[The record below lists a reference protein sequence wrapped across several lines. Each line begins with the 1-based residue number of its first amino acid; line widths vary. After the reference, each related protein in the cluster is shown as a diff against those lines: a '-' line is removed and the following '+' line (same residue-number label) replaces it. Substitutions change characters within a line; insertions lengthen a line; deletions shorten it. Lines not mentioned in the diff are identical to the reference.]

1 MAGAG
6 KIRVLIV
13 DDIPD
18 SRDNVAKLLR
28 FEPDVEIVGV
38 ADGGQEGIDL
48 ALRLEPDIVLMDI
61 NMPGVDG
68 IQATTRIASRL
79 PNTAVIMMSIQS
91 DADYLRR
98 SMLAGAR
105 EFLSKPFSL
114 EELIGSVRHVH
125 QLTQA
130 NRRVV
135 AASPADLP
143 SYHGSGRGRRAK
155 VITVFGLKG
164 GVGRSTVAANL
175 AVALRQRGDHE
186 VALVDGNLLYGDIG
200 VMLNVTDNKTIADIV
215 KHFAHL
221 DRDLVADIL
230 VTHSSGVKVL
240 LAPHRPQE
248 GEQVTPEHVRQVM
261 QHLLTM
267 VDYVV
272 IDTRPSFDEVTLAL
286 LDQADQIINVLTL
299 ELTAIKGTKNY
310 LAVSELL
317 GYELDTILLVL
328 NWANAMAGIPIADV
342 AATLKGDLAVKLPDE
357 PQLVLR
363 AVNEGVP
370 FVQSAPQAALSQ
382 EIDRLAALVIGEKL
396 ESQAEAEPALAPVAA
411 SRGVSRWIKPSV
423 RRKAG

>member
-1 MAGAG
+1 MAGSG

-13 DDIPD
+13 DDISD

-28 FEPDVEIVGV
+28 FEPDVEIVGM
-38 ADGGQEGIDL
+38 AEGGQDGIDL
-48 ALRLEPDIVLMDI
+48 SLRLEPDIVLMDI

-114 EELIGSVRHVH
+114 EELISSIRHVH

-135 AASPADLP
+135 ASTPADLP
-143 SYHGSGRGRRAK
+143 SYSGRSRRAK
-155 VITVFGLKG
+155 MITLFGLKG

-175 AVALRQRGDHE
+175 AVAVRQRGDHE
-186 VALVDGNLLYGDIG
+186 VALVDGNMLYGDIG
-200 VMLNVTDNKTIADIV
+200 VMLNVTDNKTVADIV
-215 KHFAHL
+215 KHFSHL
-221 DRDLVADIL
+221 DRDLIGDIL

-240 LAPHRPQE
+240 LAPPRYQE
-248 GEQVTPEHVRQVM
+248 GEQVTPDHIRQIL
-261 QHLLTM
+261 QLLITM

-272 IDTRPSFDEVTLAL
+272 VDTRPSFDDVTLAF
-286 LDQADQIINVLTL
+286 LDQSDVIVNVLTL
-299 ELTAIKGTKNY
+299 ELTAIKGTKHY
-310 LAVSELL
+310 LELSELL
-317 GYELDTILLVL
+317 GYDHDKVLLVL
-328 NWANAMAGIPIADV
+328 NRANATAGIPIADV
-342 AATLKGDLAVKLPDE
+342 EATLKMGLAAKLPE
-357 PQLVLR
+357 EGPLVLR

-370 FVQSAPQAALSQ
+370 FVQSAPHALLSQ
-382 EIDRLAALVIGEKL
+382 EIDKLAALVIGEKP
-396 ESQAEAEPALAPVAA
+396 ESQADAEPALVQAA
-411 SRGVSRWIKPSV
+411 GAKGVSRWIRQPM

>member
-1 MAGAG
+1 MAGSG

-13 DDIPD
+13 DDISD

-28 FEPDVEIVGV
+28 FEPDVEIVGM
-38 ADGGQEGIDL
+38 AEGGQDGIDL
-48 ALRLEPDIVLMDI
+48 SLRLEPDIVLMDI

-114 EELIGSVRHVH
+114 EELISSIRHVH

-135 AASPADLP
+135 AASPADMP
-143 SYHGSGRGRRAK
+143 SYSGRGRRAK
-155 VITVFGLKG
+155 VITLFGLKG

-175 AVALRQRGDHE
+175 AVAVRQRGDHE
-186 VALVDGNLLYGDIG
+186 VALVDGNMLYGDIG
-200 VMLNVTDNKTIADIV
+200 VMLNVTDNKTVADIV
-215 KHFAHL
+215 KHFSHL
-221 DRDLVADIL
+221 DRDLIGDIL

-240 LAPHRPQE
+240 LAPPRYQE
-248 GEQVTPEHVRQVM
+248 GEQVTPDHVRQIL
-261 QHLLTM
+261 QLLITM
-267 VDYVV
+267 VDYVIV
-272 IDTRPSFDEVTLAL
+272 DTRPSFDDVTLAF
-286 LDQADQIINVLTL
+286 LDQSDVIVNVLTL
-299 ELTAIKGTKNY
+299 ELTAIKGTKHY
-310 LAVSELL
+310 LELSELL
-317 GYELDTILLVL
+317 GYDHDKVLIVL
-328 NWANAMAGIPIADV
+328 NRATATAGIPIADV
-342 AATLKGDLAVKLPDE
+342 EATLKLSLAAKLPE
-357 PQLVLR
+357 EAQLVLR

-370 FVQSAPQAALSQ
+370 FVQSAPHALLSQ
-382 EIDRLAALVIGEKL
+382 EIDKLAAQVIGEKP
-396 ESQAEAEPALAPVAA
+396 ESQADAEPALAQAA
-411 SRGVSRWIKPSV
+411 GAKGVSRWIRPPV